1 MLSGRARLSAYHAAG
16 NDLFADRIADMFQ
29 KIETKEQ
36 QALHNVIFDEVMSM
50 VGNDPDVQ
58 KMFFQSIAH
67 KMLDQKRKTLIKYVV
82 ESIKLRGKG

>member
-1 MLSGRARLSAYHAAG
+1 MLSGRARLEAYHAAG
-16 NDLFADRIADMFQ
+16 SDFLADRIADMFQ

-50 VGNDPDVQ
+50 IGNDPDVQ

-67 KMLDQKRKTLIKYVV
+67 KMLDQKRKTFIKYVV
-82 ESIKLRGKG
+82 ESIKLIGKG